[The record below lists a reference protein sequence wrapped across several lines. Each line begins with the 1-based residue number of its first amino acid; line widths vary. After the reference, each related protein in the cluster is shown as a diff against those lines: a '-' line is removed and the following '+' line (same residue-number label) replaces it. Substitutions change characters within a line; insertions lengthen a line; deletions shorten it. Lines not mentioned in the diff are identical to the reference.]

1 MKIIS
6 VINNRV
12 VNPFKVLFREIRH
25 GHVKLAF
32 MRFFA
37 SLFNGTVIA
46 RNLLGNVD
54 QYILNYLEKE
64 YSYVLEKYNDYNVG
78 TMYIDDAPVWVC
90 WLQGYEQAPVIVKKC
105 IDSIKKSTTRRINII
120 SLDNMNQYYQLPEY
134 IIDKH
139 KKGYISNTE
148 LADILRVSLL
158 SDFGGIWIDA
168 TIFIPNHLPDDVLKY
183 NFFSCKRKSSK
194 HSGYVSEYLWTTFLL
209 ASHNNCVITTAV
221 KDLFY
226 EYWKTN
232 DYLIDYLLLDYFIR
246 LVYNNLPEARSL
258 IDNLPYN
265 NEKIEELQARM
276 NLAFNQKEYDKLIN
290 ESNTNFFKLS
300 WRIPFDNED
309 KNGNMTYFGHFINRT

>member
-105 IDSIKKSTTRRINII
+105 IDSIKNRP
-120 SLDNMNQYYQLPEY
+120 Q
-134 IIDKH
+134 
-139 KKGYISNTE
+139 
-148 LADILRVSLL
+148 
-158 SDFGGIWIDA
+158 
-168 TIFIPNHLPDDVLKY
+168 
-183 NFFSCKRKSSK
+183 
-194 HSGYVSEYLWTTFLL
+194 
-209 ASHNNCVITTAV
+209 
-221 KDLFY
+221 
-226 EYWKTN
+226 
-232 DYLIDYLLLDYFIR
+232 
-246 LVYNNLPEARSL
+246 
-258 IDNLPYN
+258 
-265 NEKIEELQARM
+265 EE
-276 NLAFNQKEYDKLIN
+276 
-290 ESNTNFFKLS
+290 
-300 WRIPFDNED
+300 
-309 KNGNMTYFGHFINRT
+309 